1 LTANRTFK
9 ALSLEP
15 VAGHL
20 MDRLDPT
27 VAHRLEVSTL
37 RGALK
42 WMLPGA

>member
-15 VAGHL
+15 ADHL